1 MFAAFLMFTTLGH
14 QITMLNLNVRKVDR
28 ILSFTRVV
36 KVLQGVPKK
45 VEIIIIFEEMEYQ
58 RNLTISYM

>member
-1 MFAAFLMFTTLGH
+1 MFTMLGH
-14 QITMLNLNVRKVDR
+14 QTTMLNLNVRKVDR
-28 ILSFTRVV
+28 ILSFTRVL

-45 VEIIIIFEEMEYQ
+45 VEIIIIFKEMVNQ

>member
-1 MFAAFLMFTTLGH
+1 MFTMLGH
-14 QITMLNLNVRKVDR
+14 QKTMLNLNVRKVDR
-28 ILSFTRVV
+28 ILSFTRVL

>member
-1 MFAAFLMFTTLGH
+1 MFTMLGH
-14 QITMLNLNVRKVDR
+14 QTTMLNLNVRKVDR
-28 ILSFTRVV
+28 ILSFTRVL

-45 VEIIIIFEEMEYQ
+45 VEIIIIFEEMVNQ